1 MSVNDLIGH
10 KEYLNNLEYLY
21 KENKLPNK
29 ILLSGH
35 KGIGKALL
43 VKNFLYKVFDDNNS
57 HVLINN
63 NSHPNILN
71 IKKKDDKKIIEIDQ
85 IREIIKFT
93 NQSSFNNKSKFI
105 IIDDVEYLNTS
116 SSNALLKSLEEP
128 NINVNFFLVY
138 NSNLQILDTI
148 KSRCIEIKINL
159 NQEDTKLIVNKYFED
174 EVYENINNSL
184 SNFYSTPRFLILL
197 INYLKE
203 NDLSL
208 VDTNINFLIKNII
221 VNKHYNK
228 NTFVKDNL
236 NYIIELF
243 FYNHIS
249 ITKEISYKVKEY
261 YYTKLFNIRKFNLDY
276 ETFFLEFDDN
286 LLNG

>member
-1 MSVNDLIGH
+1 MSVNNLIGH
-10 KEYLNNLEYLY
+10 KVYLNNLEHLY

-29 ILLSGH
+29 ILLSGN

-85 IREIIKFT
+85 IRDIIKFT

-105 IIDDVEYLNTS
+105 IIDDVEYLNQS

-128 NINVNFFLVY
+128 NFNVNFFLVY
-138 NSNLQILDTI
+138 NSNLKILDTI

-159 NQEDTKLIVNKYFED
+159 NQEDTKLIVNKYFDD

-184 SNFYSTPRFLILL
+184 SNFYSTPNFLILL
-197 INYLKE
+197 VNYLKE

-208 VDTNINFLIKNII
+208 VDTRINVLIKNII

-228 NTFVKDNL
+228 NIFVKDNL

-243 FYNHIS
+243 FYNHIN

-261 YYTKLFNIRKFNLDY
+261 YYTKLLNIRKFNLDY
-276 ETFFLEFDDN
+276 ETFFLEFEDN

>member
-1 MSVNDLIGH
+1 MSVNNLIGH
-10 KEYLNNLEYLY
+10 KVYLNNLEHLY

-29 ILLSGH
+29 ILLSGY

-43 VKNFLYKVFDDNNS
+43 IKNFLYKVFDDDNS
-57 HVLINN
+57 HALINN

-93 NQSSFNNKSKFI
+93 NQSSFNNKSRFI
-105 IIDDVEYLNTS
+105 VIDDVEYLNIS

-128 NINVNFFLVY
+128 NFNVNFFLVY
-138 NSNLQILDTI
+138 NSNLKILDTI

-159 NQEDTKLIVNKYFED
+159 NQEDTKLIVNKYFDD
-174 EVYENINNSL
+174 EVYENINDSL
-184 SNFYSTPRFLILL
+184 SNFYSTPNFLILL
-197 INYLKE
+197 VNYLKE

-208 VDTNINFLIKNII
+208 VDTNINVLIRNII

-228 NTFVKDNL
+228 NIFVKDYL

-243 FYNHIS
+243 FYNHIN
-249 ITKEISYKVKEY
+249 ITKEISYIVKEY
-261 YYTKLFNIRKFNLDY
+261 YYTKLLNIRKFNLDY
-276 ETFFLEFDDN
+276 ETFFLEFEDN

>member
-1 MSVNDLIGH
+1 MSLKNLIGH
-10 KEYLNNLEYLY
+10 KFYLNNLEHLY

-29 ILLSGH
+29 ILLSGY

-57 HVLINN
+57 YNLINN

-71 IKKKDDKKIIEIDQ
+71 IKKKDDKKIIEIEQ

-105 IIDDVEYLNTS
+105 VIDDVEYLNTS

-128 NINVNFFLVY
+128 NFNVIFFLVY
-138 NSNLQILDTI
+138 NSNLKILDTI

-159 NQEDTKLIVNKYFED
+159 NQKDTKLIVNKYFED
-174 EVYENINNSL
+174 EIYDNINNSL
-184 SNFYSTPRFLILL
+184 SNFYSTPNFLILMV
-197 INYLKE
+197 NYLKE

-208 VDTNINFLIKNII
+208 AGTNINVLIKNII
-221 VNKHYNK
+221 ENKHYNT
-228 NTFVKDNL
+228 NSFIKDNL

-243 FYNHIS
+243 FYKHIN
-249 ITKEISYKVKEY
+249 ITKKISYKVKEY
-261 YYTKLFNIRKFNLDY
+261 YYNKLLNIRKFNLDY
-276 ETFFLEFDDN
+276 ETFFLEFEDN

>member
-1 MSVNDLIGH
+1 MSVNNLIGH
-10 KEYLNNLEYLY
+10 KVYLNNLEHLY

-29 ILLSGH
+29 ILLSGY

-43 VKNFLYKVFDDNNS
+43 IKNFLYKVFDDDNS
-57 HVLINN
+57 HALINN

-93 NQSSFNNKSKFI
+93 NQSSFNNKSRFI
-105 IIDDVEYLNTS
+105 VIDDVEYLNIS

-128 NINVNFFLVY
+128 NFNVNFFLVY
-138 NSNLQILDTI
+138 NSNLKILDTI

-159 NQEDTKLIVNKYFED
+159 NQEDTKLIVNKYFDD
-174 EVYENINNSL
+174 EVYENINDSL
-184 SNFYSTPRFLILL
+184 SNFYSTPNFLILL
-197 INYLKE
+197 VNYLKE

-208 VDTNINFLIKNII
+208 VDTNINILIRNII

-228 NTFVKDNL
+228 NIFVKDYL

-243 FYNHIS
+243 FYNHIN
-249 ITKEISYKVKEY
+249 ITKEISYIVKEY
-261 YYTKLFNIRKFNLDY
+261 YYTKLLNIRKFNLDY
-276 ETFFLEFDDN
+276 ETFFLEFEDN

>member
-1 MSVNDLIGH
+1 MLVNNLIGH
-10 KEYLNNLEYLY
+10 KVNLNNLEHLY

-29 ILLSGH
+29 ILLSGY

-43 VKNFLYKVFDDNNS
+43 VKNFLYKIFDNSNS

-85 IREIIKFT
+85 IRDIIKFT
-93 NQSSFNNKSKFI
+93 NQSTFNNKSKFI
-105 IIDDVEYLNTS
+105 IIDDVEYLNKS
-116 SSNALLKSLEEP
+116 SSNAILKSLEEP
-128 NINVNFFLVY
+128 NFNVNFFLVY
-138 NSNLQILDTI
+138 NSNLKILDTI

-159 NQEDTKLIVNKYFED
+159 NQEDTKLILNKYFDD
-174 EVYENINNSL
+174 EVYENINKSL
-184 SNFYSTPRFLILL
+184 SNFYSTPNFLILL
-197 INYLKE
+197 VNYLKE
-203 NDLSL
+203 NNLSL
-208 VDTNINFLIKNII
+208 VDTNINVLIRNII

-228 NTFVKDNL
+228 NIFVKDNL

-243 FYNHIS
+243 FYNHIN

-261 YYTKLFNIRKFNLDY
+261 YYTKLLNIRKFNLDY
-276 ETFFLEFDDN
+276 ETFFLEFEDN

>member
-1 MSVNDLIGH
+1 MSVNNLIGH
-10 KEYLNNLEYLY
+10 KVYLNNLEHLY

-29 ILLSGH
+29 ILLSGN

-57 HVLINN
+57 HILINN

-85 IREIIKFT
+85 IRDIIKFT

-105 IIDDVEYLNTS
+105 IIDDVEYLNQS

-128 NINVNFFLVY
+128 NFNVNFFLVY
-138 NSNLQILDTI
+138 NSNLKILDTI

-159 NQEDTKLIVNKYFED
+159 NQEDTKLIVNKYFDD

-184 SNFYSTPRFLILL
+184 SNFYSTPNFLILL
-197 INYLKE
+197 VNYLKE

-208 VDTNINFLIKNII
+208 VDTRINVLIKNII

-228 NTFVKDNL
+228 NIFVKDNL

-243 FYNHIS
+243 FYNHIN

-261 YYTKLFNIRKFNLDY
+261 YYTKLLNIRKFNLDY
-276 ETFFLEFDDN
+276 ETFFLEFEDN

>member
-1 MSVNDLIGH
+1 MSVNNLIGH
-10 KEYLNNLEYLY
+10 KVYLNNLEHLY

-29 ILLSGH
+29 ILLSGN

-43 VKNFLYKVFDDNNS
+43 VKNFLYKVFDDINS

-85 IREIIKFT
+85 IRDIIKFT

-105 IIDDVEYLNTS
+105 IIDDVEYLNQS

-128 NINVNFFLVY
+128 NFNVNFFLVY
-138 NSNLQILDTI
+138 NSNLKILDTI

-159 NQEDTKLIVNKYFED
+159 NQEDTKLIVNKYFDD

-184 SNFYSTPRFLILL
+184 SNFYSTPNFLILL
-197 INYLKE
+197 VNYLKE

-208 VDTNINFLIKNII
+208 VDTNINVFIRNII

-228 NTFVKDNL
+228 NIFVKDNL

-243 FYNHIS
+243 FYNHIN

-261 YYTKLFNIRKFNLDY
+261 YYTKLRNIRKFNLDY
-276 ETFFLEFDDN
+276 ETFFLEFEDN

>member
-1 MSVNDLIGH
+1 MSVNNLIGH
-10 KEYLNNLEYLY
+10 KVYLNNLEHLY

-29 ILLSGH
+29 ILLSGN

-128 NINVNFFLVY
+128 NFNVNFFLVY
-138 NSNLQILDTI
+138 NSNLKILDTI

-159 NQEDTKLIVNKYFED
+159 NQEDTKLIVNKYFDD

-184 SNFYSTPRFLILL
+184 SNFYSTPNFLILL
-197 INYLKE
+197 VNYLKE

-208 VDTNINFLIKNII
+208 VDTNINILIRNII

-228 NTFVKDNL
+228 NIFVKDNL

-243 FYNHIS
+243 FYNHIN

-261 YYTKLFNIRKFNLDY
+261 YYTKLLNIRKFNLDY
-276 ETFFLEFDDN
+276 ETFFLEFEDN

>member
-10 KEYLNNLEYLY
+10 KDYLNNLEYLY

-138 NSNLQILDTI
+138 NSNSQILDTI
-148 KSRCIEIKINL
+148 KSRCIEFKINL
-159 NQEDTKLIVNKYFED
+159 NQEYTKLILNKYFED
-174 EVYENINNSL
+174 NLYDNINNSL
-184 SNFYSTPRFLILL
+184 SNFYSTPKFLILL
-197 INYLKE
+197 VNYLKE

-243 FYNHIS
+243 FYNHIN

-261 YYTKLFNIRKFNLDY
+261 YYTKLLNIRKFNLDY
-276 ETFFLEFDDN
+276 ETFFLEFEDN